1 MTDAEKW
8 YEEKIATFT
17 KEKEE
22 LAAINAKITEY
33 EKMVEKLCTYKREN
47 LLNGAV
53 VFNCKPKEVED
64 EENQH
69 EPQLTSFKLE
79 GDDDIKL
86 LDDIRCLMVFELQKR
101 IGKLKENRK
110 AYDYLV
116 MGRECILTG
125 VSNK

>member
-22 LAAINAKITEY
+22 LAAINAKIAEY
-33 EKMVEKLCTYKREN
+33 EKMVEKLRTFKREDF
-47 LLNGAV
+47 LNGAV

-64 EENQH
+64 EENQP
-69 EPQLTSFKLE
+69 EPPLTSFKLE
-79 GDDDIKL
+79 TDDDIKL
-86 LDDIRCLMVFELQKR
+86 LEDIRCLMVFELQKR
-101 IGKLKENRK
+101 IGKLKESRK
-110 AYDYLV
+110 KYDYLV
-116 MGRECILTG
+116 MGRDSLLA